1 MESKLNFLLDRAQP
15 FGDEKAQ
22 LLDEL
27 TLAIKNNT
35 SNVDNISHRVNR
47 PMKFG
52 ES

>member
-35 SNVDNISHRVNR
+35 PNVGHISHRAR
-47 PMKFG
+47 RQMKYG
-52 ES
+52 EC